1 MRFRTS
7 STTYWLVA
15 SASREPVPSDRDEVE
30 PSSSPAYDFEVLK
43 RLEFGVAG
51 RRQAASSAAR

>member
-7 STTYWLVA
+7 STTYWLAA
-15 SASREPVPSDRDEVE
+15 SASTEPVPSDRDEVE
-30 PSSSPAYDFEVLK
+30 PSSSRPYDVEMLK

-51 RRQAASSAAR
+51 RRQAARSAAR